1 MLCFAGFNL
10 WPCTTELLPEWET
23 SALSIHRDEGD
34 TISRVLWYSKVLNL
48 LCIQSFN
55 AWTKSRFKQ
64 IKWKSNIHVPLCMY
78 YRQYNTYLNS
88 KGKNMLLNT
97 NVFAIH
103 LKFHSQHN
111 LPACLVLVDEGAVMD
126 VQFDKFYHHPPD
138 GFDSIMIEQS
148 LLWLYV
154 CLVDRLRKWCF

>member
-48 LCIQSFN
+48 SCRQSFN

-64 IKWKSNIHVPLCMY
+64 IKWKSNTPSQYVIQAIQYIFKHKGGKMLFNICHSSKIPLSTLPDI
-78 YRQYNTYLNS
+78 TY
-88 KGKNMLLNT
+88 
-97 NVFAIH
+97 
-103 LKFHSQHN
+103 
-111 LPACLVLVDEGAVMD
+111 PLVLFQWMRGLWWMSSLTNSTTILLT
-126 VQFDKFYHHPPD
+126 
-138 GFDSIMIEQS
+138 DSTAS
-148 LLWLYV
+148 W
-154 CLVDRLRKWCF
+154 